1 MYFVSC
7 LMHFACM
14 ILVQFFFHVNSQIC
28 SYNQINAKYMKARKH
43 THTNEPLC
51 FVRFVLFQLN
61 FMLLP
66 NVCVSLWNR
75 VSANQCS
82 NCERHTTNRSG
93 KKKVS
98 IPTVRLYKYAIHHVH
113 QCKILQ
119 EISLLNSFSVCLFYL
134 IYFPY
139 FHRILVFVQ
148 SIWWR
153 FSVSHWVPVLCEFIY
168 RMAFIRNS
176 PTCTYPN
183 IIIIII
189 SIIIIHAQTYLL
201 YIQIDCKCLHIWGV
215 CGVYVRHQSCNFQAI
230 CSIYTYMYVF
240 FL

>member
-1 MYFVSC
+1 
-7 LMHFACM
+7 M
-14 ILVQFFFHVNSQIC
+14 I
-28 SYNQINAKYMKARKH
+28 
-43 THTNEPLC
+43 
-51 FVRFVLFQLN
+51 
-61 FMLLP
+61 
-66 NVCVSLWNR
+66 
-75 VSANQCS
+75 
-82 NCERHTTNRSG
+82 

-139 FHRILVFVQ
+139 FHSILVFVQ

-240 FL
+240 FFL

>member
-1 MYFVSC
+1 MSIHKSVVTIKSM
-7 LMHFACM
+7 LNTWKRA
-14 ILVQFFFHVNSQIC
+14 NT
-28 SYNQINAKYMKARKH
+28 H
-43 THTNEPLC
+43 TYTNEPLC

-82 NCERHTTNRSG
+82 NCERHTTNRSDE
-93 KKKVS
+93 KKVS
-98 IPTVRLYKYAIHHVH
+98 ILTVRLYKYAIHHVH

-139 FHRILVFVQ
+139 FHSILVFVQ

-153 FSVSHWVPVLCEFIY
+153 FSVSHWVPVLCEFI
-168 RMAFIRNS
+168 
-176 PTCTYPN
+176 
-183 IIIIII
+183 
-189 SIIIIHAQTYLL
+189 
-201 YIQIDCKCLHIWGV
+201 
-215 CGVYVRHQSCNFQAI
+215 
-230 CSIYTYMYVF
+230 
-240 FL
+240 

>member
-1 MYFVSC
+1 
-7 LMHFACM
+7 M
-14 ILVQFFFHVNSQIC
+14 I
-28 SYNQINAKYMKARKH
+28 
-43 THTNEPLC
+43 
-51 FVRFVLFQLN
+51 
-61 FMLLP
+61 
-66 NVCVSLWNR
+66 
-75 VSANQCS
+75 
-82 NCERHTTNRSG
+82 

-139 FHRILVFVQ
+139 FHSILVFVQ

-230 CSIYTYMYVF
+230 CSIYTYMYVWIFYRIHPKVDIFQRLTNIAEEDFVVIRFQVSTEKKKIVQTKNRQFSHRFWVGCNAFVVRFTF
-240 FL
+240 FTLVFVIFVIHVVFSVAFSSMYFWCACAG